1 MIDKKWN
8 KQIEDEIIN
17 DYISK
22 NIYEFKQIEEKPL
35 YSIDTP
41 PPYINTPIHMGHA
54 ATFSIMDIIARYK
67 RMSGFNVLFPLGLDR
82 NGLPIEMEAEKIY
95 GVSITTTPREQYLE
109 ACKKILDK
117 SAGETQ
123 KTCKKLGISFNSW
136 EPSEKI
142 GALYQT
148 DSPEY
153 RAFTQTTFLKLYKKK
168 LIYEDEK
175 IANYCPGCKT
185 TIADSE
191 VEYKTIKSNFY
202 TILFK
207 TKETNEQ
214 IPIAT
219 TRPELI
225 PSIGMIIYN
234 PEDERWKHLENK
246 TAISPIFNKEIK
258 IKAHPMAKKEKGTG
272 LVMMCSAGDYSDIR
286 FFREN
291 GLTPIISIDIN
302 GKMNKNA
309 GVLEGLTVKEARKKI
324 IEILNEQKLVTDQKT
339 IDHDVPICER
349 SKHEI
354 EFISQKE
361 FYLKQL
367 DYIEDIKKISKQI
380 NFTNPST
387 RKILDDWLD
396 AIAIDWPISRR
407 RYYATEIPLWYCKKC
422 GEIILGQEN
431 KYQKPWCEPPPITK
445 CPKCGGTEFIGET
458 RVFDTWFDSS
468 NSAMFIHKPGSEFS
482 KKHPVCSLRPQGKEI
497 VRTWLYYTL
506 LKTYLVNGT
515 KAFDNVYI
523 HHHIL
528 DGNGYKMSKSKGNV
542 IDPLYILDKYG
553 ADSLRLWAV
562 AEGNLDQKDFK
573 CSEEK
578 IASEQKTLQKIW
590 SIAYF
595 IYQFKI
601 NLNKQTKLTELD
613 KWIRKETNGIIEDT
627 QKCYDNYD
635 FHTPIMKIK
644 HFIWDTF
651 SSHYLELA
659 KNRCYNQNKQYS
671 EEEQNGAIETLNYCF
686 KNILYILHPITPLI
700 TQKILKE
707 NYNENTYDHTFP
719 KPETYNTN
727 ITTEDIENINETI
740 WKYKKEHQMSLK
752 ENINKVFLPN
762 KYKEIK
768 QDLIETHKIN
778 EIIFTDQNKII
789 IE

>member
-309 GVLEGLTVKEARKKI
+309 GILEGLTVKEARKKI
-324 IEILNEQKLVTDQKT
+324 IEILNEQKLVIDQKT

-361 FYLKQL
+361 F
-367 DYIEDIKKISKQI
+367 
-380 NFTNPST
+380 
-387 RKILDDWLD
+387 
-396 AIAIDWPISRR
+396 
-407 RYYATEIPLWYCKKC
+407 
-422 GEIILGQEN
+422 
-431 KYQKPWCEPPPITK
+431 
-445 CPKCGGTEFIGET
+445 
-458 RVFDTWFDSS
+458 
-468 NSAMFIHKPGSEFS
+468 
-482 KKHPVCSLRPQGKEI
+482 
-497 VRTWLYYTL
+497 
-506 LKTYLVNGT
+506 
-515 KAFDNVYI
+515 
-523 HHHIL
+523 
-528 DGNGYKMSKSKGNV
+528 
-542 IDPLYILDKYG
+542 
-553 ADSLRLWAV
+553 
-562 AEGNLDQKDFK
+562 
-573 CSEEK
+573 
-578 IASEQKTLQKIW
+578 
-590 SIAYF
+590 
-595 IYQFKI
+595 
-601 NLNKQTKLTELD
+601 
-613 KWIRKETNGIIEDT
+613 
-627 QKCYDNYD
+627 
-635 FHTPIMKIK
+635 
-644 HFIWDTF
+644 
-651 SSHYLELA
+651 
-659 KNRCYNQNKQYS
+659 
-671 EEEQNGAIETLNYCF
+671 
-686 KNILYILHPITPLI
+686 
-700 TQKILKE
+700 
-707 NYNENTYDHTFP
+707 
-719 KPETYNTN
+719 
-727 ITTEDIENINETI
+727 
-740 WKYKKEHQMSLK
+740 
-752 ENINKVFLPN
+752 
-762 KYKEIK
+762 
-768 QDLIETHKIN
+768 
-778 EIIFTDQNKII
+778 
-789 IE
+789 

>member
-595 IYQFKI
+595 IYQFKL
-601 NLNKQTKLTELD
+601 NPNKQTKLTELD

-644 HFIWDTF
+644 HFIF
-651 SSHYLELA
+651 
-659 KNRCYNQNKQYS
+659 
-671 EEEQNGAIETLNYCF
+671 
-686 KNILYILHPITPLI
+686 
-700 TQKILKE
+700 
-707 NYNENTYDHTFP
+707 
-719 KPETYNTN
+719 
-727 ITTEDIENINETI
+727 
-740 WKYKKEHQMSLK
+740 
-752 ENINKVFLPN
+752 V
-762 KYKEIK
+762 
-768 QDLIETHKIN
+768 
-778 EIIFTDQNKII
+778 
-789 IE
+789 

>member
-1 MIDKKWN
+1 
-8 KQIEDEIIN
+8 
-17 DYISK
+17 
-22 NIYEFKQIEEKPL
+22 
-35 YSIDTP
+35 
-41 PPYINTPIHMGHA
+41 
-54 ATFSIMDIIARYK
+54 
-67 RMSGFNVLFPLGLDR
+67 
-82 NGLPIEMEAEKIY
+82 
-95 GVSITTTPREQYLE
+95 
-109 ACKKILDK
+109 
-117 SAGETQ
+117 
-123 KTCKKLGISFNSW
+123 
-136 EPSEKI
+136 
-142 GALYQT
+142 
-148 DSPEY
+148 
-153 RAFTQTTFLKLYKKK
+153 
-168 LIYEDEK
+168 
-175 IANYCPGCKT
+175 
-185 TIADSE
+185 
-191 VEYKTIKSNFY
+191 
-202 TILFK
+202 
-207 TKETNEQ
+207 
-214 IPIAT
+214 
-219 TRPELI
+219 
-225 PSIGMIIYN
+225 
-234 PEDERWKHLENK
+234 
-246 TAISPIFNKEIK
+246 
-258 IKAHPMAKKEKGTG
+258 
-272 LVMMCSAGDYSDIR
+272 
-286 FFREN
+286 
-291 GLTPIISIDIN
+291 
-302 GKMNKNA
+302 
-309 GVLEGLTVKEARKKI
+309 
-324 IEILNEQKLVTDQKT
+324 
-339 IDHDVPICER
+339 
-349 SKHEI
+349 
-354 EFISQKE
+354 
-361 FYLKQL
+361 
-367 DYIEDIKKISKQI
+367 
-380 NFTNPST
+380 
-387 RKILDDWLD
+387 
-396 AIAIDWPISRR
+396 
-407 RYYATEIPLWYCKKC
+407 
-422 GEIILGQEN
+422 
-431 KYQKPWCEPPPITK
+431 
-445 CPKCGGTEFIGET
+445 
-458 RVFDTWFDSS
+458 
-468 NSAMFIHKPGSEFS
+468 
-482 KKHPVCSLRPQGKEI
+482 KHPVCSLRPQGKEI

-601 NLNKQTKLTELD
+601 NQNKQTKLTELD
-613 KWIRKETNGIIEDT
+613 KWIRKETNEIIEDT

-727 ITTEDIENINETI
+727 ITTEDIESINETI

>member
-309 GVLEGLTVKEARKKI
+309 GILEGLTVKEARKKI
-324 IEILNEQKLVTDQKT
+324 IEILNEQKLVIDQKT

-601 NLNKQTKLTELD
+601 NQNKQTKLTELD
-613 KWIRKETNGIIEDT
+613 KWIRKETNEIIEDT

-778 EIIFTDQNKII
+778 EIIFTNQNKII

>member
-324 IEILNEQKLVTDQKT
+324 IEILNEQKLVIDQKT

-578 IASEQKTLQKIW
+578 IGSEQKTLQKIW

-595 IYQFKI
+595 IYQFKL
-601 NLNKQTKLTELD
+601 NPNKQTKLTELD
-613 KWIRKETNGIIEDT
+613 KWIRKETNEIIEDT

>member
-324 IEILNEQKLVTDQKT
+324 IEILNEQKLVIDQKT

-601 NLNKQTKLTELD
+601 NQNKQTKLTELD
-613 KWIRKETNGIIEDT
+613 KWIRKETNEIIEDT

-707 NYNENTYDHTFP
+707 NYNENTYDHIFP

-778 EIIFTDQNKII
+778 EIIFTNQNKII